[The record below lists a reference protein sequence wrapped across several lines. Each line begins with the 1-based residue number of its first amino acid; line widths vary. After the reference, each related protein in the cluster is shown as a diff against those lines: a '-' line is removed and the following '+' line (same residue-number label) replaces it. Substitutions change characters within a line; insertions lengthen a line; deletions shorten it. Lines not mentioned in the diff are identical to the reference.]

1 LLRESLIGA
10 LARMDDPAVIAEA
23 RRLYA
28 SDSEA
33 RPLPAATRRPVYLA
47 VATHADR
54 ATWEDMARR
63 AREARSPLEQRFYLE
78 AMARARDA
86 TLAQRALELTLTD
99 AAPKQLAPNLIRA
112 VAAQHPDLAWRF
124 YLANRA
130 AVDARLD
137 PLQRLE
143 FAPSL
148 ASGADDA
155 ARIAEL
161 QAFADRHIPAG
172 SRTAVEQAVSQMRYN
187 AEVRGRVRPEVD
199 RWLAAHLSAAGAR

>member
-1 LLRESLIGA
+1 
-10 LARMDDPAVIAEA
+10 
-23 RRLYA
+23 
-28 SDSEA
+28 
-33 RPLPAATRRPVYLA
+33 
-47 VATHADR
+47 
-54 ATWEDMARR
+54 
-63 AREARSPLEQRFYLE
+63 
-78 AMARARDA
+78 
-86 TLAQRALELTLTD
+86 
-99 AAPKQLAPNLIRA
+99 
-112 VAAQHPDLAWRF
+112 
-124 YLANRA
+124 
-130 AVDARLD
+130 VDARLD

-187 AEVRGRVRPEVD
+187 AEVRARVRPEVD